1 MGEPEVAVVV
11 GVGPGLGAALALR
24 FAKAGMNV
32 ALAARQ
38 LERVEGI
45 AIDCCNI
52 DHRGSRSARQHHLV
66 HWRHR
71 KPARQRP
78 VP

>member
-11 GVGPGLGAALALR
+11 GVGPGLGAALVLR

-38 LERVEGI
+38 LGLRAFAQSMAREFRPSGIHVAHVAIGSFERDTAAG
-45 AIDCCNI
+45 
-52 DHRGSRSARQHHLV
+52 
-66 HWRHR
+66 
-71 KPARQRP
+71 
-78 VP
+78 